1 MAAVTPDSISREN
14 RGSSNVL
21 VAKFSTTTLN
31 DADTWTQ
38 TVPGY
43 SYHYFGQT
51 NNPTTQAS
59 AGISVAY
66 NSTTGVFTF
75 YPGENGATGFLCVV
89 VEA

>member
-1 MAAVTPDSISREN
+1 MAAVTPNSIIREN

-21 VAKFSTTTLN
+21 IAKFTTTTIN
-31 DADTWTQ
+31 DGDTWTQ

-59 AGISVAY
+59 AGVSVAF
-66 NSTTGVFTF
+66 SSGVFTF
-75 YPGENGATGFLCVV
+75 YPGENAATGFLCVV
-89 VEA
+89 LEA

>member
-1 MAAVTPDSISREN
+1 MAAVTPNSIVREN

-21 VAKFSTTTLN
+21 VAKFTTTTIN
-31 DADTWTQ
+31 DGDTWTQ

-66 NSTTGVFTF
+66 SSGVFTF
-75 YPGENGATGFLCVV
+75 YPGENSATGVLCVV
-89 VEA
+89 LEA